1 MNFLLL
7 KASTFLLSVILFVW
21 IFSLIRR
28 RILIEEYSFLWI
40 LIAGVFLVLSFFH
53 PLIDRVAYWLGIDY
67 GPSALFLFFNV
78 ITLFILIHVSIQ
90 LSDYKSKKRILAQE
104 IVLLKDRVEELERQ
118 RSEIRDQRSEIRD
131 QRTEDRGRRAEI
143 RGQRTE
149 GGGQRAE
156 DSGERSED

>member
-7 KASTFLLSVILFVW
+7 KASTFLLSVLLLVW

-28 RILIEEYSFLWI
+28 RMLIEEYSFLWI
-40 LIAGVFLVLSFFH
+40 LIAAVFLILSFFH

-78 ITLFILIHVSIQ
+78 VTLFILIHFSIQ
-90 LSDYKSKKRILAQE
+90 LSDYKAKKRILAQE
-104 IVLLKDRVEELERQ
+104 IALLKDRVEELAR
-118 RSEIRDQRSEIRD
+118 
-131 QRTEDRGRRAEI
+131 QRTEDGGQRSEI

-149 GGGQRAE
+149 IGGQR
-156 DSGERSED
+156 SEN